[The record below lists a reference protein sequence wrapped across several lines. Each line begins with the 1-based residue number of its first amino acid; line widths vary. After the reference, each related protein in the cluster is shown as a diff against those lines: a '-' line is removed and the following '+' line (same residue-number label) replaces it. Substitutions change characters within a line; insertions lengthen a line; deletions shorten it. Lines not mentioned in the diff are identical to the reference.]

1 MPQNNQQ
8 LRVGAGVQSGVMKT
22 LLILSLSLIAAVASL
37 SAQEDIDQGRPEP
50 QGIERPPWKKHGPP
64 GAKLNTD
71 ERQRLAAAREK
82 ANDDP
87 TVQSL
92 REAKEKVGEQ
102 LANAM
107 RAAMLAAD
115 PSLGPTL
122 EKIKEARE
130 RAKEMRANFRS
141 LTSEQRQQ
149 LKAARQKAKDDP
161 SVKAAREKLRAAQG
175 PEAKRAAAREMHQA
189 MKAAM
194 LKADP
199 SLGSLLE
206 RLGPPGPGG
215 PDGPPPPD
223 MDDPMDEAGPDQF

>member
-1 MPQNNQQ
+1 
-8 LRVGAGVQSGVMKT
+8 MKK
-22 LLILSLSLIAAVASL
+22 LLILSLGLIAAAAPL
-37 SAQEDIDQGRPEP
+37 SAQNDDQSQPES
-50 QGIERPPWKKHGPP
+50 QGIGRPPWKKNGQKHLR
-64 GAKLNTD
+64 GANLAPE
-71 ERQRLAAAREK
+71 ERQRLVAAREK

-122 EKIKEARE
+122 DKIKEARD
-130 RAKEMRANFRS
+130 RAKEMRKKFRS
-141 LTSEQRQQ
+141 LTPEQRQQ
-149 LKAARQKAKDDP
+149 LKAAREKAKDDP
-161 SVKAAREKLRAAQG
+161 TVQAAREKMREAQG
-175 PEAKRAAAREMHQA
+175 PEAKRAAGRELHEA

-199 SLGSLLE
+199 SLASLLE
-206 RLGPPGPGG
+206 QLRPPGPGG
-215 PDGPPPPD
+215 SEAGEGPDGPMSPDLDGPPD
-223 MDDPMDEAGPDQF
+223 DPTF

>member
-1 MPQNNQQ
+1 
-8 LRVGAGVQSGVMKT
+8 MKK
-22 LLILSLSLIAAVASL
+22 LLILSLGLIAAAAPL
-37 SAQEDIDQGRPEP
+37 SAQNDDQSQSES
-50 QGIERPPWKKHGPP
+50 QGIGRPPWKKNGQKRLR
-64 GAKLNTD
+64 GANLAPE
-71 ERQRLAAAREK
+71 ERQRLVAAREK

-122 EKIKEARE
+122 DKIKEARD
-130 RAKEMRANFRS
+130 RAKEMREKFRA
-141 LTSEQRQQ
+141 LTPEQRQQ
-149 LKAARQKAKDDP
+149 LKAAREKAKDDP
-161 SVKAAREKLRAAQG
+161 TVQAAREKMRAAQG
-175 PEAKRAAAREMHQA
+175 SEAKRAAARELHEA

-206 RLGPPGPGG
+206 QLGPPGPGG
-215 PDGPPPPD
+215 PPPPD
-223 MDDPMDEAGPDQF
+223 MDEPMGEPEPDQF

>member
-1 MPQNNQQ
+1 
-8 LRVGAGVQSGVMKT
+8 MKK
-22 LLILSLSLIAAVASL
+22 LLILSLGLIAAGAPL
-37 SAQEDIDQGRPEP
+37 LAQEDNNQGRPEP
-50 QGIERPPWKKHGPP
+50 QGIGRPPWKKNGPP
-64 GAKLNTD
+64 GAKLSPD
-71 ERQRLAAAREK
+71 ERQRLSAAREK

-92 REAKEKVGEQ
+92 REAKDKVSEQ

-122 EKIKEARE
+122 DKIKEARD
-130 RAKEMRANFRS
+130 RAKEMREKFRS
-141 LTSEQRQQ
+141 LTPEQRQQ

-161 SVKAAREKLRAAQG
+161 TVQAAREKMRDARG
-175 PEAKRAAAREMHQA
+175 PEAKRAAAREMHEA
-189 MKAAM
+189 IKAAM

-199 SLGSLLE
+199 SLGSLLDQ
-206 RLGPPGPGG
+206 LGPPGPGG

-223 MDDPMDEAGPDQF
+223 MEEPMGEPGPDQF

>member
-1 MPQNNQQ
+1 
-8 LRVGAGVQSGVMKT
+8 MKI
-22 LLILSLSLIAAVASL
+22 LLILSLGLVAVAAPL
-37 SAQEDIDQGRPEP
+37 SAQQDIDQDRPEP
-50 QGIERPPWKKHGPP
+50 QGIGRPFWKKNGPP
-64 GAKLNTD
+64 GAKLTPD

-82 ANDDP
+82 AKDDP

-107 RAAMLAAD
+107 RASMLAAD

-122 EKIKEARE
+122 DKIKEARD
-130 RAKEMRANFRS
+130 RAKDMREKFRS
-141 LTSEQRQQ
+141 LTPEQRQQ

-161 SVKAAREKLRAAQG
+161 TVQAAREKLREAQG
-175 PEAKRAAAREMHQA
+175 PEAKRSAAREMREA

-199 SLGSLLE
+199 SLGSLLDQ
-206 RLGPPGPGG
+206 LGPPGPGG
-215 PDGPPPPD
+215 PDGPPPPA
-223 MDDPMDEAGPDQF
+223 MDEPVGEPDPDRF